1 MGYLYRFWHFY
12 TGENSRE
19 IYRQTPAGAMN
30 VAYLPY
36 HSLSPEMAV
45 DRLKSTCRAKHGR

>member
-30 VAYLPY
+30 VAYFPY